1 MEYLLDII
9 FPKKCGNCG
18 KPSNTWIC
26 DKCFEKI
33 KYGNIQK
40 IGKGEFKFLIS
51 LFSYGEIRE
60 KMLKFKFNGEAY
72 MYHYFVELINRN
84 KEIQNIIVKS
94 DLIIPV
100 PMFWVKKLKRGYNQ
114 SELIAR
120 GIGKKLDI
128 KVDTN
133 ILIKNKSTKTQSLLN
148 LKERKNNLK
157 DCFKVKN
164 IAYLKNKNV
173 LLIDDIYT
181 TGVTIEECIKV
192 LKNGKCKNINVL
204 VIAN

>member
-40 IGKGEFKFLIS
+40 IEKGEFKFLIS

-60 KMLKFKFNGEAY
+60 KMLKFKFNDEAY
-72 MYHYFVELINRN
+72 IYHYFVELINRN
-84 KEIQNIIVKS
+84 RKIENIIEKS

-100 PMFWVKKLKRGYNQ
+100 PMFWLKKFKRGYNQ

-128 KVDTN
+128 KVDT
-133 ILIKNKSTKTQSLLN
+133 LIKNKSSKTQSLLN
-148 LKERKNNLK
+148 LEERKNNLK
-157 DCFKVKN
+157 DCFKLKN
-164 IAYLKNKNV
+164 IEKLKNKNI
-173 LLIDDIYT
+173 LLVDDIYT
-181 TGVTIEECIKV
+181 TGTTIRECIHQ
-192 LKNGKCKNINVL
+192 LKKGNCRNINVL